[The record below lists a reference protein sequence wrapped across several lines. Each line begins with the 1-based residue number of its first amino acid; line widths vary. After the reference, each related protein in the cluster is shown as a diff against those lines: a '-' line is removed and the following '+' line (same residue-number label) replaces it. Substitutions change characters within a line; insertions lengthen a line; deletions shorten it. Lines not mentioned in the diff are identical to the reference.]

1 MPKREESMTRILHV
15 RVDDVEYTQPTFAFP
30 AVTLKRRGWG
40 GGVEREL
47 ETMYLCTVYVADPDR
62 RQEFE
67 ALALFEK
74 NAFQCFLP

>member
-47 ETMYLCTVYVADPDR
+47 ETVSLYMCKFYLHIYILVFGIVYM
-62 RQEFE
+62 
-67 ALALFEK
+67 
-74 NAFQCFLP
+74 